1 MPGKISWTEE
11 PGGLQSMGSLRVGH
25 DSNFTFTFS
34 FQCVTKKDFLIYGN
48 ALTATTWKAHILE
61 VEYWT

>member
-1 MPGKISWTEE
+1 MD
-11 PGGLQSMGSLRVGH
+11 GGAWWAAVHGVAKSRARLS
-25 DSNFTFTFS
+25 DFTLT

-61 VEYWT
+61 VQYWT